1 MHSNK
6 SPQDKSDTTFEKW
19 EFLMIG
25 SWLFCYSIIYINESL
40 TSSWGYFLGPDVLCE
55 HMICAS
61 EWDTYS
67 SSLRIFHIS
76 LKIFL
81 PLGICWLST
90 LTSVR
95 ILMTLQSS
103 NWRLS
108 HYETHETLMRIE
120 YLVLLYEYHIN
131 KYVKTVAFLV
141 FNPPDT
147 DFKAKI

>member
-1 MHSNK
+1 MRVSHNRML
-6 SPQDKSDTTFEKW
+6 TF
-19 EFLMIG
+19 L
-25 SWLFCYSIIYINESL
+25 LFYYLHQWITDVKLRLFSCP
-40 TSSWGYFLGPDVLCE
+40 GVLCE

-76 LKIFL
+76 LNIFL

-108 HYETHETLMRIE
+108 HYEAHETLMMRIE

-131 KYVKTVAFLV
+131 KYVKRVAFLV
-141 FNPPDT
+141 FSPPDT
-147 DFKAKI
+147 DFKAKL